1 MNQCHKKG
9 SYKYYFKPRIQYKS
23 TIYSLTFYFIAG
35 SEARLLDSLNNTTI
49 PMWWDDID
57 SLVILEKMTV
67 LLYNKVL

>member
-1 MNQCHKKG
+1 MNQCLKQKKLYYTRDKYG
-9 SYKYYFKPRIQYKS
+9 SQ
-23 TIYSLTFYFIAG
+23 LVHWFYFIAG